1 MIQNLS
7 QVLADVVEPLE
18 ILCYPIINHYFG
30 EKITVSGLIT
40 ATDLTEQ
47 LRDRELG
54 DMLLLPSNI
63 LRSGEDVFLDDITL
77 EELKNTLQVD
87 INIVES
93 SGQGFIDGILQV
105 FEPET
110 ERKRRKNGNF
120 VYIKAYDR
128 ERE

>member
-1 MIQNLS
+1 MTEVIES
-7 QVLADVVEPLE
+7 LE
-18 ILCYPIINHYFG
+18 IRCYPIINHYFG

-40 ATDLTEQ
+40 ATDLTDQ
-47 LRDRELG
+47 LKDRELG

-93 SGQGFIDGILQV
+93 SGQGFIDGVLQV
-105 FEPET
+105 FAPET
-110 ERKRRKNGNF
+110 EKKHKENGNF

-128 ERE
+128 EQE

>member
-1 MIQNLS
+1 MQIGR
-7 QVLADVVEPLE
+7 AHD
-18 ILCYPIINHYFG
+18 FG

-40 ATDLTEQ
+40 ATDLTDQ
-47 LRDRELG
+47 LKDRELG

-93 SGQGFIDGILQV
+93 SGQGFIDGVLQV
-105 FEPET
+105 FAPET
-110 ERKRRKNGNF
+110 EKKHKENGNF

-128 ERE
+128 EQE